1 MFVQIY
7 LSFINFL
14 YQIETWMKVDD
25 VCISE
30 KQAKKFCWK
39 NEGRGLLKIGHW
51 SPDSLP
57 PFP

>member
-1 MFVQIY
+1 
-7 LSFINFL
+7 
-14 YQIETWMKVDD
+14 MKVDD
-25 VCISE
+25 VCMSE

-39 NEGRGLLKIGHW
+39 NEGRGLLKIGHS